1 MRIHKKVYIEHSLVK
16 GLWGFNVVYR
26 AIFFDYGGLLARCVL
41 TPETVLRA
49 HRKAQEALSSE
60 GVDIALEELT
70 ASFSRSIDDYRRAR
84 QDLREWTLYE
94 IIKNTLPHVTEPVL
108 RVVTGVYRRYD
119 HDSFVY
125 EDVKE
130 VLPVLATEH
139 DLGIVS
145 DCPHD
150 SLRDDLTE
158 VGVLCVFK
166 TLTFSH
172 EVGYRKPHPKI
183 YLTALERAQAV
194 PSNSLFVSHDKTDLE
209 GAQNVGM
216 NVLLINRDAGETLW
230 KTKGVLR

>member
-1 MRIHKKVYIEHSLVK
+1 M
-16 GLWGFNVVYR
+16 VYR

-49 HRKAQEALSSE
+49 HTKAQGALRSE
-60 GVDIALEELT
+60 GVDIALDELV
-70 ASFSRSIDDYRRAR
+70 ASFSRSIDNYRRAR
-84 QDLREWTLYE
+84 NELREWTLYE
-94 IIKNTLPHVTEPVL
+94 IIKNTLPHVPEPVL
-108 RVVTGVYRRYD
+108 RIVTDVYRRYD

-150 SLRDDLTE
+150 SLRDDLAE
-158 VGVLCVFK
+158 AGVLGVFK

-183 YLTALERAQAV
+183 YLTALERAQV
-194 PSNSLFVSHDKTDLE
+194 VSGDSLFVSHDKTDLE

-216 NVLLINRDAGETLW
+216 HVLLIDRDAGESLW
-230 KTKGVLR
+230 KTKEVLR